1 MRHILALR
9 IWIYSL
15 SRFIGL
21 DCIPFIQNLLYFVTD
36 WVEFKLNVLWV
47 LSYHGQSVK
56 IVGMAIDSLK
66 YKITH
71 LLVVMWKI
79 HGLLFTV
86 QKEMQSWWWI
96 KKMNIFALVSVVYG
110 WRQLLKNSYY
120 CYTTMIDFFCSMNQT
135 TPELFPSVKRAE
147 WNCCRCH
154 SYSFTVWYQGL
165 ARCFF
170 AFEQTAYFP
179 WSSTISLPL
188 KKKSTISL
196 KYHFELVEQHKW

>member
-1 MRHILALR
+1 M
-9 IWIYSL
+9 
-15 SRFIGL
+15 
-21 DCIPFIQNLLYFVTD
+21 
-36 WVEFKLNVLWV
+36 

-110 WRQLLKNSYY
+110 
-120 CYTTMIDFFCSMNQT
+120 
-135 TPELFPSVKRAE
+135 
-147 WNCCRCH
+147 
-154 SYSFTVWYQGL
+154 
-165 ARCFF
+165 
-170 AFEQTAYFP
+170 
-179 WSSTISLPL
+179 
-188 KKKSTISL
+188 
-196 KYHFELVEQHKW
+196 